1 MSDECRAISSE
12 YSHFTL
18 ANSLAIKVDRNF
30 SYAVFVSYAE
40 VYNEK
45 VGYTPVLRV
54 LILIE
59 QIFDLLDNVL
69 PITPAGKSGNGLQRS
84 SSQHGFPGA
93 FASSMNLA
101 AMANGGGGVLK
112 RKALVLKNDPEGNG
126 KYIAGLNDVRVKTR
140 QVSLNTYQ
148 RKIS

>member
-1 MSDECRAISSE
+1 
-12 YSHFTL
+12 
-18 ANSLAIKVDRNF
+18 
-30 SYAVFVSYAE
+30 
-40 VYNEK
+40 
-45 VGYTPVLRV
+45 
-54 LILIE
+54 
-59 QIFDLLDNVL
+59 
-69 PITPAGKSGNGLQRS
+69 
-84 SSQHGFPGA
+84 
-93 FASSMNLA
+93 MNLA

>member
-1 MSDECRAISSE
+1 M
-12 YSHFTL
+12 
-18 ANSLAIKVDRNF
+18 
-30 SYAVFVSYAE
+30 SYAE

-45 VGYTPVLRV
+45 VGYTSVLRV
-54 LILIE
+54 LILNE